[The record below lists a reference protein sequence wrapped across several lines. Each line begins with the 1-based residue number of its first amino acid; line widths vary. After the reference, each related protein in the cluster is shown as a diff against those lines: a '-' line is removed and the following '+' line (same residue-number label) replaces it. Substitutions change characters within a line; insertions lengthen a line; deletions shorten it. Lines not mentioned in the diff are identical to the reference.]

1 MGPRNQ
7 RGRHQSFCSGGQGP
21 CSKQRALN
29 QIFELVI
36 QSLGMRLQI
45 LTTVRT
51 ASLAQQLR
59 GHSESWM
66 KANSLLCLRRL
77 TRRGREWMN

>member
-7 RGRHQSFCSGGQGP
+7 RGRHQGFCWRAGP

-77 TRRGREWMN
+77 IRRGREWMN